1 MRIALHT
8 RVRADRIAEYE
19 RAHADVAAELV
30 AAIRSAGATSWTI
43 WRSGT
48 DLFHVIDCD
57 DYEAM
62 LAALRDDPVN
72 VAWQSRMAELLDA
85 VHDYSASGTT
95 ASLPVVWQL

>member
-1 MRIALHT
+1 MRVALHT

-19 RAHADVAAELV
+19 RAHADMPADLA
-30 AAIRSAGATSWTI
+30 AAIRAAGATSWTI

-48 DLFHVIDCD
+48 DLFHVIDCAG
-57 DYEAM
+57 YAAM

-72 VAWQSRMAELLDA
+72 VAWQLRMAELLDA
-85 VHDYSASGTT
+85 VHDYSASGVA